1 MDALLRKMTEVT
13 RKAVKLEK
21 QLQSLQQEKIQLQ
34 TALEAAQNTIS
45 ASDDQS
51 SVLQEKYEALKLA
64 RSIEHPD
71 DRDEVMSKIDL
82 YLKEIDICLKTLGD

>member
-1 MDALLRKMTEVT
+1 MEALLRRLTELT

-34 TALEAAQNTIS
+34 AALEAAQSTIS

-51 SVLQEKYEALKLA
+51 SELKEKYEALKLA
-64 RSIEHPD
+64 KSIEHPD
-71 DRDEVMSKIDL
+71 DRDAVMSKIDL